1 MPTKFITAAAWKS
14 IERLT
19 VDCVTELQVPI
30 KDTEMLNYV
39 IVKGIASLKVADIRA
54 AQLLHEVAEE
64 ESLTL
69 EKAQMSL
76 ERIVKNQQEKG
87 A

>member
-1 MPTKFITAAAWKS
+1 MPSKFITAGAWKA

-39 IVKGIASLKVADIRA
+39 IIKGIANLKVADIRA
-54 AQLLHEVAEE
+54 AQLLHEVEEE
-64 ESLTL
+64 ESITL
-69 EKAQMSL
+69 EKAQTTL
-76 ERIVKNQQEKG
+76 ERIVKKQQEKG